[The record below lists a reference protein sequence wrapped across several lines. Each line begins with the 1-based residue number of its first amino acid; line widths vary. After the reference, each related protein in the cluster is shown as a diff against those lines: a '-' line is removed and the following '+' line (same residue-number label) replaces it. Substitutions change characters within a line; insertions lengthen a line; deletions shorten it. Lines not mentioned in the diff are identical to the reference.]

1 MLINGSQKPT
11 RTLGE
16 RDEWAQDIAARLGS
30 SAHLAQMRASARE
43 IINAAGSRRDVLKW
57 LGIGA
62 GVAAAAPLLAAC
74 GSEGSASPNTNT
86 NTTGIPDGNGRTLS
100 VSVWGGETERAFK
113 ETVEPVF
120 KKLTGAEVQY
130 DTGSGGERFNKL
142 LAQASSPTVDVFI
155 NSGENVYQ
163 ANRQGLL
170 VDIDTR
176 RVPNAADIADWAKLF
191 PYGIS
196 YGLLAFGLTRTSG
209 MPALTSWQDLWRP
222 DLAGKL
228 GLPGIGHT
236 QMPMLLIVAA
246 ELNGGSAT
254 NIEPGLEALAKL
266 DPAVLQYFWTEW
278 ADRAKTGE
286 VTVVSEFNYSL
297 LGAQAAGVDFAFDF
311 PQEKAIAADNT
322 MSIVKDRPNEDLAH
336 VFLDV
341 AFDAQVQTDFCGEW
355 LGSPANTK
363 ATIAPKVEGKVP
375 LAADILDQVR
385 FFDLGMIANKRA
397 EWTDRLNAEVL
408 PSWE

>member
-1 MLINGSQKPT
+1 MSLNGSQNAS
-11 RTLGE
+11 RRLGE
-16 RDEWAQDIAARLGS
+16 GDEWAQDVATRLGS
-30 SAHLAQMRASARE
+30 SAHLARVRTSLGGLVTAT
-43 IINAAGSRRDVLKW
+43 GSRRDVLKW

-62 GVAAAAPLLAAC
+62 GVAAAPTLLAAC
-74 GSEGSASPNTNT
+74 GSDSSPAGASA
-86 NTTGIPDGNGRTLS
+86 TGIPDGSGRTLS

-120 KKLTGAEVQY
+120 RKLTGAKVQY

-142 LAQASSPTVDVFI
+142 LAQASSPTVDVFV
-155 NSGENVYQ
+155 NSGENVFQ

-196 YGLLAFGLTRTSG
+196 YGLVAFGLTRTAG
-209 MPALTSWQDLWRP
+209 LPALTSWSDLWRP

-228 GLPGIGHT
+228 GMPGIGHT
-236 QMPMLLIVAA
+236 QMPMLLIMAA
-246 ELNGGSAT
+246 ELNGGSESD
-254 NIEPGLEALAKL
+254 IDPGLKALAKL

-278 ADRAKTGE
+278 ADRAKAGE
-286 VTVVSEFNYSL
+286 VSVVPEFNYSL
-297 LGAQAAGVDFAFDF
+297 LGANDAGVGFAFDF
-311 PQEKAIAADNT
+311 PEEKAIAADNT
-322 MSIVKDRPNEDLAH
+322 MAIVKDRPNEDLAH

-341 AFDAQVQTDFCGEW
+341 AFDADVQTAFCGEW
-355 LGSPANTK
+355 LGSPANVK
-363 ATIAPKVEGKVP
+363 ATIAPKVAGKVP
-375 LAADILDQVR
+375 LAADILDRVR
-385 FFDLGMIANKRA
+385 FFDLGKIATKRA
-397 EWTDRLNAEVL
+397 EWTERLNSEVL

>member
-1 MLINGSQKPT
+1 MSLIGSQKASH
-11 RTLGE
+11 RLGE
-16 RDEWAQDIAARLGS
+16 RDEWAHDVATRLGS
-30 SAHLAQMRASARE
+30 SAHLAQVRASLGAL
-43 IINAAGSRRDVLKW
+43 ATASGSRRDVLKW

-62 GVAAAAPLLAAC
+62 GVAAAPTLLAAC
-74 GSEGSASPNTNT
+74 GSDASTSPGSAG
-86 NTTGIPDGNGRTLS
+86 TGIPDGSGRTLS

-120 KKLTGAEVQY
+120 RKLTGAKVQY

-142 LAQASSPTVDVFI
+142 LAQIGSPTVDVFI

-170 VDIDTR
+170 TDIDTR

-196 YGLLAFGLTRTSG
+196 YGLVAFGLTRAKG
-209 MPALTSWQDLWRP
+209 VPALTSWGDLWRP
-222 DLAGKL
+222 ELAGRL

-236 QMPMLLIVAA
+236 QMPMFLIMAA

-254 NIEPGLEALAKL
+254 DIDPGLKALAKL

-278 ADRAKTGE
+278 ADRAKGGE
-286 VTVVSEFNYSL
+286 VDVVPEFNYSL
-297 LGAQAAGVDFAFDF
+297 LGANDAGVGFSFDF

-322 MSIVKDRPNEDLAH
+322 MAIVKGRPNEDLAH

-341 AFDAQVQTDFCGEW
+341 AFDADVQTAFCGEW

-363 ATIAPKVEGKVP
+363 ATIAPKVAGKVP
-375 LAADILDQVR
+375 LASEILDQVR
-385 FFDLGMIANKRA
+385 FFDLGEIANKRA
-397 EWTDRLNAEVL
+397 EWTERLNSEVL

>member
-1 MLINGSQKPT
+1 MSLNGSQNAS
-11 RTLGE
+11 RRLGE
-16 RDEWAQDIAARLGS
+16 RDEWAQDVATRLGS
-30 SAHLAQMRASARE
+30 STHLAQTRASLGGLVTAAR
-43 IINAAGSRRDVLKW
+43 SRRDVLKW

-62 GVAAAAPLLAAC
+62 GVAAAPTLLAAC
-74 GSEGSASPNTNT
+74 GGDSSPAAGASA
-86 NTTGIPDGNGRTLS
+86 TGIPDGSGRTLS

-120 KKLTGAEVQY
+120 RKLTGAKVQY

-142 LAQASSPTVDVFI
+142 LAQASAPTVDVFV
-155 NSGENVYQ
+155 NSGENVFQ

-170 VDIDTR
+170 ADIDTR

-196 YGLLAFGLTRTSG
+196 YGLVAFGLTRAAG
-209 MPALTSWQDLWRP
+209 VPALTSWSDLWRP

-236 QMPMLLIVAA
+236 QMPMFLIMAA
-246 ELNGGSAT
+246 ELNGGSESD
-254 NIEPGLEALAKL
+254 IDPGLKALAKL
-266 DPAVLQYFWTEW
+266 DPAVLQYFWGEW
-278 ADRAKTGE
+278 ADRAKAGE
-286 VTVVSEFNYSL
+286 VSVVPEFNYSL
-297 LGAQAAGVDFAFDF
+297 LGANDAGVGFTFDF
-311 PQEKAIAADNT
+311 PEEKAIAADNT
-322 MSIVKDRPNEDLAH
+322 MAIVKGRPNEDLAH

-341 AFDAQVQTDFCGEW
+341 AFDADVQTAFCGEW
-355 LGSPANTK
+355 LGSPANVK
-363 ATIAPKVEGKVP
+363 ATIAPKIAGRVP

-385 FFDLGMIANKRA
+385 FFDLGKIATKRA
-397 EWTDRLNAEVL
+397 EWTERLNSEVL

>member
-1 MLINGSQKPT
+1 MAPHRLPSSPDAP
-11 RTLGE
+11 E
-16 RDEWAQDIAARLGS
+16 RVEWAQGVADRLRSGARFHPPSLAA
-30 SAHLAQMRASARE
+30 APA
-43 IINAAGSRRDVLKW
+43 SRRDVLRW
-57 LGIGA
+57 MGLGTGA
-62 GVAAAAPLLAAC
+62 VVAAPLLAAC
-74 GSEGSASPNTNT
+74 GSTDSAPKSAP
-86 NTTGIPDGNGRTLS
+86 TGIPDGSGKTLS

-113 ETVEPVF
+113 EAVAPVF
-120 KKLTGAEVQY
+120 TELTGAKVQF

-142 LAQASSPTVDVFI
+142 LAQKDSPTVDVFI
-155 NSGENVYQ
+155 NSGENVFQ

-170 VDIDTR
+170 VDIDER

-196 YGLLAFGLTRTSG
+196 YGLVAFGLTRSPSVG
-209 MPALTSWQDLWRP
+209 KLASWKDLWRP
-222 DLAGKL
+222 EFAGKL

-236 QMPMLLIVAA
+236 QMPMFLIIAS
-246 ELNGGSAT
+246 ELHGGSQSD
-254 NIEPGLEALAKL
+254 IEPGLKALAKL

-278 ADRAKTGE
+278 ADRAKAGE
-286 VTVVSEFNYSL
+286 VTVVPEFNYSL
-297 LGAQAAGVDFAFDF
+297 LGAQGAGVDFAYDF

-322 MSIVKDRPNEDLAH
+322 MAIVKDRPNEDLAH

-341 AFDAQVQTDFCGEW
+341 AFDAEVQTDFCAEW

-363 ATIAPKVEGKVP
+363 ATIAPKIQGRVP

-385 FFDLGMIANKRA
+385 FFDLGFIATKRA
-397 EWTDRLNAEVL
+397 EWTERLNAEVL